1 MLLKKEG
8 FPEEEELV
16 LCTVLSVYHHSVFVK
31 LDEYDKKGL
40 IHISEVSPG
49 RIRNIRDYVVEG
61 KKVVCKVLRVDAE
74 KGHIDLSLRRVNE
87 SQKRNKLS
95 DIKLEQKAEKI
106 VENFSKEIKKDG
118 VKLYSEI
125 MKAISKKYSSLNA
138 FFQDVIEKKT
148 SFSEFDIEKTM
159 AGKLLKLVKQR
170 IKPPEVEI
178 SGMLSLQSY
187 EVDGVEI
194 VKETLKKIEEA
205 VKDKGSIS
213 YVGAGKYKIR
223 VIAKEYKTAEKLLDS
238 AKEKA
243 LKYIEEKKGTGEFVR
258 D

>member
-1 MLLKKEG
+1 MD
-8 FPEEEELV
+8 
-16 LCTVLSVYHHSVFVK
+16 S
-31 LDEYDKKGL
+31 
-40 IHISEVSPG
+40 
-49 RIRNIRDYVVEG
+49 
-61 KKVVCKVLRVDAE
+61 E